1 MDRIASQ
8 VARESKAM
16 TRQDVIKKAV
26 EGSINWVQ
34 AADILRVSSRHL
46 RRLRLRYE
54 QFGIPGLKDG
64 RGSWDGRGGCRRRR
78 WRKSA
83 G

>member
-16 TRQDVIKKAV
+16 TRQEVIKKAV

-34 AADILRVSSRHL
+34 AADILRVSARHL
-46 RRLRLRYE
+46 RRLRQRYE
-54 QFGIPGLKDG
+54 QSGY
-64 RGSWDGRGGCRRRR
+64 RG
-78 WRKSA
+78 
-83 G
+83 